1 MKNLN
6 IKFLGTIQ
14 IVTIVILI
22 LSAQVFAG
30 NSWLNK
36 GSDFLK
42 SIGGEQKAGALSG
55 ALSIEEIG
63 AGLKEALTVGSGNV
77 VEQLG
82 TTDGFNTDSNIH
94 IPLPGSL
101 NNVKSML
108 SKVGLS
114 SLFEDLELKLNRA
127 AEVATPKAKQ
137 LFSNAIKDLTMEDVK
152 GIYDG
157 PDDAATQYFKGK
169 MSPDLSKEMRPVI
182 EESLSQVGAVSSY
195 DNMMKQYKSIPFVP
209 DVKAD
214 ITDHVVEKGMDGIFY
229 YMAKEEAAIRQDPI
243 ARTTDIL
250 KKVFTK

>member
-36 GSDFLK
+36 GSDLLK
-42 SIGGEQKAGALSG
+42 SIGGGQKAG

-63 AGLKEALTVGSGNV
+63 AGLKEALRVGSGNV
-77 VEQLG
+77 VKQLG

-101 NNVKSML
+101 NKVKSML

-137 LFSNAIKDLTMEDVK
+137 LFSNAITSLTLEDVK
-152 GIYDG
+152 GIYNG

-169 MSPDLSKEMRPVI
+169 MSPDLTKEMRPVI

-214 ITDHVVEKGMDGIFY
+214 LTDHVVEKGMDGIFY
-229 YMAKEEAAIRQDPI
+229 YMAKEEAAIRQNPVK
-243 ARTTDIL
+243 RTTEIL